1 LNLPPIM
8 HLNHNV
14 TWSRT
19 PIKHPL
25 KKYYINTTSWPNE
38 VASLIHQSK
47 AKWNI
52 SSYTLEAFFGFTR
65 LQAFLSKFFS
75 FFFLFL
81 KSILISFQDPPLL
94 PPLSISC
101 FEYPKKRLRSV
112 DTFLFL
118 FFPLYFFLR
127 FTKIPP
133 SLPRFTSPSPSSFF
147 FLWKKK
153 TKQKKKLGVMRGK
166 KSHNDHSQTKKPK
179 TILPTK
185 ESTFKHTNDR
195 KSIIEWICIHSTLPN
210 NLTSLLFFFLN
221 YV

>member
-19 PIKHPL
+19 PLKHPL

-38 VASLIHQSK
+38 VASLIHQSR

-65 LQAFLSKFFS
+65 LQASLSKFFS
-75 FFFLFL
+75 FFFSSL
-81 KSILISFQDPPLL
+81 KKHPHILSRSPLL

-112 DTFLFL
+112 DTSLFL

-127 FTKIPP
+127 FTRISP
-133 SLPRFTSPSPSSFF
+133 SLPKFTSPSHSSFF
-147 FLWKKK
+147 FSLEKKK
-153 TKQKKKLGVMRGK
+153 ASKRRNLVSWEEKKVTMIIAKRKNQKQSSQQ
-166 KSHNDHSQTKKPK
+166 KSQPLN
-179 TILPTK
+179 ILM
-185 ESTFKHTNDR
+185 
-195 KSIIEWICIHSTLPN
+195 IENP
-210 NLTSLLFFFLN
+210 
-221 YV
+221 